1 MAKNKKGKRT
11 KSVRGRR
18 ENRNRRKVWYR
29 NPAVVGAVVGGV
41 VVVAILLLLVFRSR
55 SNEVTLGETPFTY
68 REIGGGYTEEGFPYL
83 GQPDAPVTLME
94 FTDFDCSHCRDYKLE
109 SEEAILEEYVA
120 TGQVRYVLHYYSMP
134 APHSMQAAE
143 AAICAGEQGQY
154 FPYQHAL
161 FENPARTRADFIARA
176 EALGLDTEAFATCWD
191 TSRYHNLLVESTRS
205 ARAMG
210 VSATPTF
217 DVNGRLVVGNRPDV
231 LRQAIE
237 EALGQ
242 AD

>member
-1 MAKNKKGKRT
+1 MKSKRA
-11 KSVRGRR
+11 KSVPRGRGSQS
-18 ENRNRRKVWYR
+18 RRKAWYR
-29 NPAVVGAVVGGV
+29 NPTIVGAVIGGLVIV
-41 VVVAILLLLVFRSR
+41 VIVMIVAIVMLNSR
-55 SNEVTLGETPFTY
+55 PNEATLGETAFTY

-83 GQPDAPVTLME
+83 GQPDAPVTLTE

-120 TGQVRYVLHYYSMP
+120 TGKVRYVLHYYSMP
-134 APHSMQAAE
+134 SPHSMQAAE

-161 FENPARTRADFIARA
+161 FENPAQTRDDFIVRA
-176 EALGLDTEAFATCWD
+176 EALGLDVEAFAACWD
-191 TSRYHNLLVESTRS
+191 AGRYHNLLLESIRS
-205 ARAMG
+205 ARAIG

-217 DVNGRLVVGNRPDV
+217 DVNGRLVIGNRLDV

-237 EALGQ
+237 EALNQ
-242 AD
+242 VD